1 MCNAISSREGP
12 IICKNTENKEAHT
25 NSVVYKVLQES
36 LH

>member
-1 MCNAISSREGP
+1 MCNAISSHEGP
-12 IICKNTENKEAHT
+12 ICKNTENKEAHT